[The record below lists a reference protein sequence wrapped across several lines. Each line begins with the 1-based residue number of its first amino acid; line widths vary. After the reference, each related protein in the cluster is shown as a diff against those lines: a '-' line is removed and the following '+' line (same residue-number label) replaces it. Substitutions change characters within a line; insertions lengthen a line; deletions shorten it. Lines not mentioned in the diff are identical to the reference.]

1 MKKQMEKQM
10 KRLAALILVSVMV
23 CTLAA
28 CGSTTVSDGRKTVS
42 VNTVEEL
49 EQMVETDVE
58 NTIATLQNEYENLLA
73 GIDTYDAYM
82 EQVDEVEVF
91 YAEICRENR
100 DICIR
105 MRQYS
110 IAYAELVCEGEG
122 TRGEKYDAIDD
133 LYDCIYDDACGEIYD
148 GIYDD
153 LLGDIHD
160 ALYDGIL
167 RDAYD
172 TVPYGEWSDAMSEA
186 YEMWS
191 DCLSDVYEDW
201 ADALKDIYRFWSDIC
216 GALWDGDMD
225 EAGEE
230 IEKFREEVK
239 MLTTGQTQSS
249 SHSVV

>member
-1 MKKQMEKQM
+1 MKQQMKK
-10 KRLAALILVSVMV
+10 LTALILAAAMV
-23 CTLAA
+23 CALAA

-42 VNTVEEL
+42 VNTIEEL
-49 EQMVETDVE
+49 EQMVATDVE
-58 NTIATLQNEYENLLA
+58 NTIAALRGEYENLLA

-82 EQVDEVEVF
+82 EQVGEVEAF

-153 LLGDIHD
+153 LLGDMYD
-160 ALYDGIL
+160 SLYGGIL
-167 RDAYD
+167 SDAYD
-172 TVPYGEWSDAMSEA
+172 TVPYGEWADALTEA

-201 ADALKDIYRFWSDIC
+201 SDALKDIYRFWSDIC
-216 GALWDGDMD
+216 GALWDGNLD
-225 EAGEE
+225 EAGEG
-230 IEKFREEVK
+230 IEKFREEVEQ
-239 MLTTGQTQSS
+239 LTSGQTQSS